1 MKNAQLFGAEVV
13 IISDY
18 RSEEQEQEAL
28 EKGLAGTRDGSLHAH
43 IPAFEID
50 WDQAKQI
57 VDVIRMGEDVV
68 YMRATLDVTS
78 YDNTVEVDL
87 WYSTSLD
94 LGLALSTEL
103 AAMSLTFQADHAQK
117 PLFTPRIATYSC
129 LGCTE
134 EFRAE
139 NCYGNGVYCAYTPN
153 FFKEYDLD
161 SKEVSLTGREVLMQA
176 LREKCLHQ
184 IMSSKYHDEGD
195 LFWTFFGY
203 LDKCFVES
211 KFSTKGGIAHSLAEC
226 YDWSTVLIQGNEEVG
241 ALEECVEGSFETA
254 GDFES
259 ENAILRAD
267 RVWAESNNIQLHPSV
282 TINNITYTNSTGQD
296 LALAICAAYRE
307 APDEC
312 ELSWEIKTFYKD
324 EGKFEGLLTPHEEDR
339 LY

>member
-1 MKNAQLFGAEVV
+1 MESVV
-13 IISDY
+13 GVGDTS
-18 RSEEQEQEAL
+18 SVLCQVEGVLHGEGGVGE
-28 EKGLAGTRDGSLHAH
+28 GLACGKDL
-43 IPAFEID
+43 
-50 WDQAKQI
+50 
-57 VDVIRMGEDVV
+57 
-68 YMRATLDVTS
+68 
-78 YDNTVEVDL
+78 VEVL
-87 WYSTSLD
+87 KVGLGAVLD
-94 LGLALSTEL
+94 E
-103 AAMSLTFQADHAQK
+103 AA
-117 PLFTPRIATYSC
+117 
-129 LGCTE
+129 
-134 EFRAE
+134 
-139 NCYGNGVYCAYTPN
+139 GV
-153 FFKEYDLD
+153 
-161 SKEVSLTGREVLMQA
+161 GRVHLLVG